1 VSVDPANS
9 GLQSPEHLSRIREL
23 TILVREAVRDKSYQG
38 CPVGL
43 VVAEYLR
50 WQEPDFGAA
59 ELTIRDYE
67 IPLAYLCLDHPTLEL
82 VDFEPP
88 TGRKLIREF
97 LDRHWGSGA
106 PAYARTRSK
115 AGVRSGRTKSKNL
128 SILSDFFNWAVGED
142 LLKGSPTIGIA
153 RPKRRDTRRQVYQL
167 GEPEKILASCE
178 TDRERCAVAILNE
191 FGLRKSELSAIR
203 LRDYDPGRHVLT
215 VTGKGGKIRPLP
227 VVTAALALL
236 LDSHWAARL
245 MDGDRDEYLM
255 YPQKWGPRK
264 TQDGAQVG
272 LNWEDRHAP
281 LKAAAMHNWWK
292 RKLSAAGIPATRKM
306 HEMRHT
312 AATDLLRSSGNL
324 ELTRQMLGHA
334 DIKTT
339 AMYAHLD
346 MDDLAE
352 ALRLLAEKRVTEAE
366 DRA

>member
-1 VSVDPANS
+1 VNADPANS
-9 GLQSPEHLSRIREL
+9 DFPSRERLTRIAEL
-23 TILVREAVRDKSYQG
+23 ATLVRQAVRDKSYQG

-50 WQEPDFGAA
+50 WKEHEYGAA

-88 TGRKLIREF
+88 TGRKLVREF

-115 AGVRSGRTKSKNL
+115 AGVRSGRTKAKNL

-153 RPKRRDTRRQVYQL
+153 RPKRRDTRRNVYQ
-167 GEPEKILASCE
+167 GDEPKRILAACE
-178 TDRERCAVAILNE
+178 TERERCAVAILIE
-191 FGLRKSELSAIR
+191 YGLRKSELAAIR
-203 LRDYDPGRHVLT
+203 LRDYDTGRRILHI
-215 VTGKGGKIRPLP
+215 TGKGGKIRTLP
-227 VVTAALALL
+227 VANDALRLL
-236 LDSHWAARL
+236 LDAHWLDRL
-245 MDGDRDEYLM
+245 ATGDRDEYLM
-255 YPQKWGPRK
+255 YPQKYGPRRDP
-264 TQDGAQVG
+264 DGPPLG

-292 RKLSAAGIPATRKM
+292 RRLAAAGVPQSRKM

-352 ALRLLAEKRVTEAE
+352 ALRLLSEKRAQEATEAQ
-366 DRA
+366 